1 MRNSTRIQLLG
12 LMLVL
17 VVMLSGCSTDTYT
30 SPVGTPGGWGWL
42 QWTVEQIADLTYWIS
57 NLGGGYYFVGLI
69 VVTLLVRTLG
79 WPIYAKSNAL
89 TLNMQQA
96 QPELDKI
103 KEKYQTRTD
112 EASQKKMQAETLGV
126 YKKYGINP
134 FGCLLPFL
142 QMPIFIAMYQV
153 VRRIPLS
160 DGKLEEV
167 LDDGSVVRVV
177 TEGIKD
183 FSDLDYSFLW
193 ISDLGGKDPL
203 YILPIL
209 VGALMFFYQR
219 YSMKKPEY
227 LQNKKY
233 KSEKALQSEKTMKM
247 MSYFMVIMLVSI
259 AVQNAGIALYWVVGN
274 AYQFLQTYFNRRSNF
289 KKMQQNQE
297 KF

>member
-1 MRNSTRIQLLG
+1 MKNTTRIQLLG
-12 LMLVL
+12 LTVLL

-30 SPVGTPGGWGWL
+30 SPVGAPGGWGWL
-42 QWTVEQIADLTYWIS
+42 QWTVEQISELTYWFS
-57 NLGGGYYFVGLI
+57 NIGGGYYFVGLI
-69 VVTLLVRTLG
+69 IVTLIVRTVG

-96 QPELDKI
+96 QPELDKL
-103 KEKYQTRTD
+103 KEKYQGKSD
-112 EASQKKMQAETLGV
+112 EASQKKMQAETLAI

-160 DGKLEEV
+160 NGMIDG
-167 LDDGSVVRVV
+167 VV
-177 TEGIKD
+177 TDGVKD
-183 FSDLDYSFLW
+183 FSDLNYSFLW
-193 ISDLGGKDPL
+193 IKDLGGPDPL

-209 VGALMFFYQR
+209 VGVLMFFYQR

-227 LQNKKY
+227 LQNKKF
-233 KSEKALQSEKTMKM
+233 KSDKALQSEKTMKM

-289 KKMQQNQE
+289 KKMQENTE